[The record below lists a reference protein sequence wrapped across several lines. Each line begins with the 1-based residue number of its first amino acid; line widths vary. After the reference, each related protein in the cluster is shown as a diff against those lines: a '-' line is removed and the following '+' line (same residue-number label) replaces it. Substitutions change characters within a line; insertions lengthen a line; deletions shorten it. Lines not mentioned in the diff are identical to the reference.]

1 MFKSHAEVTIGI
13 EVIDDGLAGT
23 TRFVI
28 DLRERPLFEQMF
40 VQTDFAPGGVG
51 HGPHLRVVT
60 AAAGEASRFRRW
72 HVAGLGIEV
81 ARPPIKPGEV
91 HRVGSCGAFLAI
103 AALGAPAAAYFGLKL
118 LPNTPMGKWLL
129 LSAPARETVTKAAEQ
144 PGLHEF
150 LNKTGVALSPLR
162 PAGFARID
170 GQRVDVVTRGEM
182 LDSKC
187 PVQVVEVEGNRVVVS
202 RREDG
207 DSAQPA
213 SIEQPENER
222 G

>member
-1 MFKSHAEVTIGI
+1 MPRLVPALVVAAPLVQEDSGVSLGI
-13 EVIDDGLAGT
+13 LILLVIIGLALVMAEMF
-23 TRFVI
+23 FV
-28 DLRERPLFEQMF
+28 
-40 VQTDFAPGGVG
+40 
-51 HGPHLRVVT
+51 
-60 AAAGEASRFRRW
+60 S
-72 HVAGLGIEV
+72 LGILSILAAV
-81 ARPPIKPGEV
+81 ALISSVFLAFQKGQFFGFV
-91 HRVGSCGAFLAI
+91 FLAI

-129 LSAPARETVTKAAEQ
+129 LSAPNRETVTKAAEQ

-150 LNKTGVALSPLR
+150 LDKTGVALSALR

-170 GQRVDVVTRGEM
+170 GQRVDVVTRGEL
-182 LDSKC
+182 LDKNC
-187 PVQVVEVEGNRVVVS
+187 PVKVVEVEGNRVVVS

-207 DSAQPA
+207 DRPDAQPA